1 MIPAVPIAPGTRHA
15 ASGSVRSAG
24 WVASLLAALALPSLP
39 VPAVADLPHS
49 ETEFF
54 EKRIRPLLA
63 DHCYECHSAVADKLR
78 GGLSLDSRDGLIHG
92 GDLGPALIPGDP
104 EKSLLIRAVRHDD
117 PELRMPPKKAK
128 LSDRQIADL
137 AQWVRAGAPWPDEST
152 GTPKRKPRET
162 FRVTDEDRAWWAFQ
176 PIRFPEVPTTAGGDL
191 QPVDAFIESALE
203 TKGLRPNPPATRREL
218 VRRAYF
224 DLLGLPPEPE
234 AVEAFEKD
242 SSPDAWPRL
251 VDSLLA
257 NPRYGE
263 RWARHWL
270 DVVRFAQSTGYERDG
285 EKPLAWRYRDY
296 VVRAFNEDKPY
307 PRFILEQI
315 AGDELEP
322 YSADAVIAT
331 GFQRLG
337 VWDDEPDDK
346 RMAEFDELDD
356 VLSTTATTFL
366 GLTVGCAR
374 CHDHKFDPLPQTDY
388 YRLLAFFRNLRL
400 SEEARYTLDSANYL
414 PLADPE
420 EVDHWRAV
428 RSPRL
433 HRLQESLAVASDDS
447 TRQELTRP
455 IEQLKAEPAPWE
467 WALGVRER
475 GPVAPPTHVLV
486 RGNAGT
492 PGAEVDPGFPAVFSP
507 DTPPAGSPQPPPGPG
522 RRLALARWIA
532 DPANPLTARVLV
544 NRVWHHHFGRG
555 IVRTVS
561 DFGRSGSPPSHPD
574 LLQWLAADFLAHGGS
589 IKHLHRTLM
598 LSRTYQRSSQAERPD
613 ALAVDPGN
621 EFHWRQNLRR
631 LEAEAMRDTFLSI
644 SGQLNLKMGGR
655 GFFPRLSGE
664 VLAGQSR
671 PGLDWEVSSVE
682 ELSRRSLYTYIR
694 RSMMVPILE
703 TFDYSNTSS
712 PLSERS
718 TTTVAPQSLL
728 LLNDSFMQQQA
739 RALADRLVDEAGED
753 PVAWVRRGFQLA
765 VGRPPSPSES
775 RLALDFLQRQ
785 QSEFEQ
791 LRKRLTFRP
800 DVPPSLSVKYMAM
813 LRPEDF
819 LIGPTSGW
827 TYFRGSWSEAY
838 EGIRT
843 QNRDRG
849 AFALWRGNSASNVVI
864 EARLLPHTA
873 FESGGLLFR
882 ARARDDSAEGYE
894 VLVEPRDQR
903 LLLRRLSP
911 ATQAAPNDADATVL
925 ASAPVPVPEGGP
937 VPVRIEAADDRI
949 RVWAGGAA
957 DPVIDV
963 RDPAPIVEPGAVGV
977 RARGAALSLDNVVIR
992 PAGGPAQFVIDA
1004 TLSPPRRRALESLG
1018 LLLLNLNEV
1027 VYIE

>member
-1 MIPAVPIAPGTRHA
+1 MIPVVSNDPGTR
-15 ASGSVRSAG
+15 SAPPATPTRVG
-24 WVASLLAALALPSLP
+24 RFVTFVLAALALPSSSP
-39 VPAVADLPHS
+39 GASPPADI
-49 ETEFF
+49 EFF

-63 DHCYECHSAVADKLR
+63 DHCYECHSARAEKSR
-78 GGLSLDSRDGLIHG
+78 GGLFLDSRDGLIHG
-92 GDLGPALIPGDP
+92 GDLGPALVPGDP

-117 PELRMPPKKAK
+117 PDLQMPPKKGR
-128 LSDRQIADL
+128 LSDRRIADL
-137 AQWVRAGAPWPDEST
+137 SEWVRAGAPWPDETAPGSARE
-152 GTPKRKPRET
+152 PKGT
-162 FRVTDEDRAWWAFQ
+162 FRVTDEDRAWWAFR
-176 PIRFPEVPTTAGGDL
+176 PIRFPEIPALAGPGL
-191 QPVDAFIESALE
+191 HPIDAFIEAALQARS
-203 TKGLRPNPPATRREL
+203 LRPNPPATRREL
-218 VRRAYF
+218 IRRAYF
-224 DLLGLPPEPE
+224 DLIGLPPAPE
-234 AVEAFEKD
+234 AVEAFEND
-242 SSPDAWPRL
+242 PSPDAWPRL

-257 NPRYGE
+257 RPQYGE

-285 EKPLAWRYRDY
+285 EKPMAWRYRDY

-307 PRFILEQI
+307 SRFILEQI

-322 YSADAVIAT
+322 YSADAHVAT

-388 YRLLAFFRNLRL
+388 YRLLAHFRNIRP
-400 SEEARYTLDSANYL
+400 SEGARYALDSANYL
-414 PLADPE
+414 PLAEPE
-420 EVDHWRAV
+420 EVDHWQTV
-428 RSPRL
+428 RSTRL
-433 HRLQESLAVASDDS
+433 HRLQESLAVAPDEAI
-447 TRQELTRP
+447 RQELTRA
-455 IEQLKAEPAPWE
+455 IDALKSEPAPWG

-475 GPVAPPTHVLV
+475 GLVAPPTQVLV

-492 PGAEVDPGFPAVFSP
+492 PGPEVDPGFPLVLTP
-507 DTPPAGSPQPPPGPG
+507 DPPPADSHPPSPGPG

-532 DPANPLTARVLV
+532 DPGNPLTARVLV

-598 LSRTYQRSSQAERPD
+598 LSRTYQRSSRAERPE
-613 ALAVDPGN
+613 ALAVDPAN

-644 SGQLNLKMGGR
+644 AGQLNLKMGGR

-671 PGLDWEVSSVE
+671 PGLDWEVSSVP

-703 TFDYSNTSS
+703 TFDYSNTTS
-712 PLSERS
+712 PLSERP

-728 LLNDSFMQQQA
+728 LLNDSFMHRQA
-739 RALADRLVDEAGED
+739 AALANRLVDEAGQD
-753 PVAWVRRGFQLA
+753 PEAWVRRGFQLA
-765 VGRPPSPSES
+765 VGRPPSASETG
-775 RLALDFLQRQ
+775 LALDFLERQ
-785 QSEFEQ
+785 ESEFKELSQ
-791 LRKRLTFRP
+791 RLTFRP
-800 DVPPSLSVKYMAM
+800 DVPPSLSVTYMDK
-813 LRPEDF
+813 LSPEDF

-827 TYFRGSWSEAY
+827 SYFRGTWSPVY

-843 QNRDRG
+843 QDRERG
-849 AFALWRGNSASNVVI
+849 PFALWRGTTASNLVVQ
-864 EARLLPHTA
+864 ARLLPHTA

-882 ARARDDSAEGYE
+882 ARDRDDSAEGYE

-903 LLLRRLSP
+903 IVLRRLNP
-911 ATQAAPNDADATVL
+911 EVTVL
-925 ASAPVPVPEGGP
+925 ASASIPVPEGRH
-937 VPVRIEAADDRI
+937 VPVRIDAADDRI
-949 RVWAGGAA
+949 RVWTGA
-957 DPVIDV
+957 PSLLVIDF
-963 RDPAPIVEPGAVGV
+963 RDPAPIVAAGSVGV
-977 RARGAALSLDNVVIR
+977 RARGAALSVDDLVIR
-992 PAGGPAQFVIDA
+992 PSEGPVRFVTDD
-1004 TLSPPRRRALESLG
+1004 TQSPPRRRALQSLG